1 MNYRELKKL
10 VDKDIF
16 KNIYICNFFTCR
28 IEKMEK
34 KISLVKNIL
43 GEYVVTLWL
52 DYEYGRFSEQQSFKD
67 KDLTA
72 NYAWQLFENFFKKNF
87 NMTLF
92 L

>member
-72 NYAWQLFENFFKKNF
+72 NYAWQLFENFLKKNF

>member
-34 KISLVKNIL
+34 TKISLVKNIL

-72 NYAWQLFENFFKKNF
+72 NYAWQLFENLKK
-87 NMTLF
+87 TKL
-92 L
+92 

>member
-10 VDKDIF
+10 VDKDKDIS
-16 KNIYICNFFTCR
+16 KNIYICNFLHAKQKKWR
-28 IEKMEK
+28 KQ

-72 NYAWQLFENFFKKNF
+72 NYAWQLFENLKK
-87 NMTLF
+87 TKL
-92 L
+92 